1 MRKLEDAV
9 YAGVLGKIIGV
20 YFGRP
25 VEGWSYARIQEQFGQ
40 IRSYVHSQ
48 VGSSIIE
55 VDDDI
60 SGTFTFVKALRE
72 NGMPSSL
79 ESRQTGLHWL
89 NKVIEEKTIFWWG
102 GLFRS
107 TEHTAYLRLKEGIDA
122 PDSGS
127 MAYNGKTV
135 GRTDRQSDFY

>member
-72 NGMPSSL
+72 KGD
-79 ESRQTGLHWL
+79 R
-89 NKVIEEKTIFWWG
+89 
-102 GLFRS
+102 
-107 TEHTAYLRLKEGIDA
+107 
-122 PDSGS
+122 
-127 MAYNGKTV
+127 GKNVFLV
-135 GRTDRQSDFY
+135 GRVVSLDRTYRLSSVKRRD

>member
-48 VGSSIIE
+48 V
-55 VDDDI
+55 
-60 SGTFTFVKALRE
+60 
-72 NGMPSSL
+72 
-79 ESRQTGLHWL
+79 
-89 NKVIEEKTIFWWG
+89 IFD
-102 GLFRS
+102 
-107 TEHTAYLRLKEGIDA
+107 H
-122 PDSGS
+122 
-127 MAYNGKTV
+127 
-135 GRTDRQSDFY
+135 